1 MTPPTIRARV
11 SPEAIDK
18 VTRIYNGTLSDILG
32 ELFQNAR
39 RAGATRLVIDS
50 YATEGERVIR
60 ITDDGVGIADPQT
73 LLSLGQSDWSLDTK
87 HSEDP
92 AGMGFFALAG
102 RRARVASKTR
112 TTGFAL
118 DIPAKAWTGTAD
130 IAVEPYDGP
139 QGTSIAFDSPI
150 GDERA
155 IANAIA
161 AAALHF
167 PLPVLFNDEVQPA
180 ADFLER
186 AHRIV
191 RANGVRIGVYK
202 ERGNDNAPNVNFH
215 GVSLRHN
222 LPRVS
227 EWRSTTWWVR
237 VDIEDAP
244 DLVLVLPAR
253 KEFHYNDALERLI
266 DDCRAAIYTAIADEP
281 FHQLGHTD
289 WLIGSDYVP
298 ALPEARAWLSPWE
311 PGPARDHWRRYS
323 GPEAVPA
330 SAVLYDEE
338 DSYDAFSFARAL
350 TLGDGLT
357 VKPYTPVAQFQGYP
371 WYDAIPKYRRGTVV
385 YTGLDGEDSKPGSPT
400 SPTSRPE
407 TITVTI
413 VAEGATPIPY
423 RTDLIIGD
431 SEFSSD
437 DPGELS
443 VALTASSA
451 ITPDELCDLIVD
463 AGFSPNESS
472 DADSYDTQE
481 DRYRHDAFV
490 RATEI
495 LHGDEAAT
503 IADIE
508 LAFRDRI
515 AWRVPCGK
523 QIAITYA
530 LGRTVIAM
538 AEAPQEAAA

>member
-1 MTPPTIRARV
+1 MTPSTIRARV
-11 SPEAIDK
+11 SPAAIDR
-18 VTRIYNGTLSDILG
+18 VTRIFNGTLGDILG

-39 RAGATRLVIDS
+39 RAGATCLVVES
-50 YATEGERVIR
+50 YASEGERVIR
-60 ITDDGVGIADPQT
+60 IADDGRGVADPQA
-73 LLSLGQSDWSLDTK
+73 LLSLGQSEWSEQTK
-87 HSEDP
+87 LSEDP

-102 RRARVASKTR
+102 LRARVASR
-112 TTGFAL
+112 TEANGFVL
-118 DIPAKAWTGTAD
+118 DIPAMAWTGAAD
-130 IAVEPYDGP
+130 IAVEPYNGP

-150 GDERA
+150 ADERA
-155 IANAIA
+155 IANAVAVA
-161 AAALHF
+161 AIHF
-167 PLPVLFNDEVQPA
+167 PLPVLFNGEVQRA
-180 ADFLER
+180 IDFLDG

-202 ERGNDNAPNVNFH
+202 DRPNDHAPNVNFH

-222 LPRVS
+222 LPNVS
-227 EWRSTTWWVR
+227 EWRATKWWVR

-253 KEFHYNDALERLI
+253 KEFYYNDALERLI

-289 WLIGSDYVP
+289 WLIGADYVP

-311 PGPARDHWRRYS
+311 PSPSRDHWRQYG
-323 GPEAVPA
+323 GPQAIPA
-330 SAVLYDEE
+330 NAVLYEEE

-357 VKPYTPVAQFQGYP
+357 VRPFIPVVNFQGYP
-371 WYDAIPKYRRGTVV
+371 WYDAIPNYRRDTVV
-385 YTGLDGEDSKPGSPT
+385 YTGLDGDAPDQA

-413 VAEGATPIPY
+413 GAHGAPAITY
-423 RTDLIIGD
+423 RTDLVIGD
-431 SEFSSD
+431 SEFSTD
-437 DPGELS
+437 DPDEVC

-463 AGFSPNESS
+463 AGFCPNESS

-495 LHGDEAAT
+495 LLGDEAAT

-515 AWRVPCGK
+515 AWRVPHGK
-523 QIAITYA
+523 AVTVTHA
-530 LGRTVIAM
+530 FGRTSVVM
-538 AEAPQEAAA
+538 AEAPQEATV